1 VSSFVGKIISEFNV
15 RCKPCERS
23 KSTKGAR
30 AFRRGKLSVSVAC
43 RALLEKRVKSSLNS
57 IDKSFGKMA
66 TRKAWH
72 KGKLGWIEIED
83 W

>member
-1 VSSFVGKIISEFNV
+1 MCDVNKIVLME
-15 RCKPCERS
+15 
-23 KSTKGAR
+23 
-30 AFRRGKLSVSVAC
+30 L
-43 RALLEKRVKSSLNS
+43 
-57 IDKSFGKMA
+57 FGKMA